1 MKPALND
8 LIPQF
13 ERSYGRHV
21 TVSYASASI
30 LLKEIGAGKTAD
42 LAILYPQHAKLAF
55 GVIVRKGAAKPDVG
69 TVHALKQTL
78 MNAKSIASGD
88 PENSA
93 SGNYFANLV
102 ERLQI
107 GDAVKPKIRTFSSGA
122 AAIEAVA
129 NGEAELAVWVI
140 SSAYEPGTELAGTL
154 PAQAKKLNAYAA
166 GILTNSNQIQAAKAL
181 LSFISSPNSLA
192 VLHSKGFDP
201 P

>member
-13 ERSYGRHV
+13 ERSCGCHV

-30 LLKEIGAGKTAD
+30 LLKEIVAGKAAD
-42 LAILYPQHAKLAF
+42 LAILYPQQIGQLQDDGEIVENSVTPIAKLAF

-129 NGEAELAVWVI
+129 NGEADSGCGYQFCL
-140 SSAYEPGTELAGTL
+140 
-154 PAQAKKLNAYAA
+154 
-166 GILTNSNQIQAAKAL
+166 
-181 LSFISSPNSLA
+181 
-192 VLHSKGFDP
+192 
-201 P
+201 